1 MASVLFSNNASA
13 ALASSITSVST
24 VITVTTGAGAQFPA
38 ITGGN
43 YFYAT
48 LTDSS
53 NNLEIVKVTARSSD
67 VLTVVRGQEGTT
79 PRAYAAADKLELRV
93 TTAAL
98 TEYVTL
104 AIADAVSATKQALYP
119 VGSVYTNSIN
129 ATNPASLLGFGT
141 WAAFG
146 AGRVPVGFDSTNAL
160 FDSAE
165 ETGGSADANVVSH
178 THTYS
183 ATTGTESASH
193 THTAYVTDPGHGHT
207 VWSDDNI
214 QLGTMPGG
222 TSGQRQIS
230 NGDLG
235 GRANFYRAVANSTG
249 ITVANGTQSASHT
262 HSVSGT
268 TADAN
273 IGTSATNKNYQPYIT
288 VYMWKRTA

>member
-13 ALASSITSVST
+13 ALASSITSAST

-79 PRAYAAADKLELRV
+79 ARAYAAADKIELRV

-104 AIADAVSATKQALYP
+104 AIADAFAAAKQALYP
-119 VGSVYTNSIN
+119 VGSIYSN
-129 ATNPASLLGFGT
+129 ATSNTNPSALLGFGT
-141 WAAFG
+141 WVSFG
-146 AGRVPVGFDSTNAL
+146 SGKVPVGYDATNAL
-160 FDSAE
+160 FDAGE
-165 ETGGSADANVVSH
+165 KTGGSADAVVVSH
-178 THTYS
+178 SHTAS
-183 ATTGTESASH
+183 SGTES
-193 THTAYVTDPGHGHT
+193 VG
-207 VWSDDNI
+207 
-214 QLGTMPGG
+214 
-222 TSGQRQIS
+222 
-230 NGDLG
+230 
-235 GRANFYRAVANSTG
+235 
-249 ITVANGTQSASHT
+249 HT

-268 TADAN
+268 TNNTTLTGTFPTSAN
-273 IGTSATNKNYQPYIT
+273 TGSFYSGSFTRGTQYGGNGGEPQTNSEVVFNAPHTHTFSATTGGVSASHTHAITVNAAGSSATNANLQPYIT
-288 VYMWKRTA
+288 VFMWKRTA